1 MYMFARKQDPKNEA
15 VFPQN
20 MISGFGGTS
29 DCCTVDNDLKKNCN
43 LGIYSYLNVYGA
55 PTPNH
60 LIWDW

>member
-29 DCCTVDNDLKKNCN
+29 DCCTVDNDLKKIAIQAFIP
-43 LGIYSYLNVYGA
+43 IYMSTYI
-55 PTPNH
+55 THNH

>member
-29 DCCTVDNDLKKNCN
+29 DCCTVDNDLKK
-43 LGIYSYLNVYGA
+43 IA
-55 PTPNH
+55 
-60 LIWDW
+60 I